1 MRRATGPGT
10 VDEIPAPAGAPF
22 FGAAVSL
29 SNFDFDDAGVKV
41 EHKNWLKQQ
50 AAPRLQ
56 RGARVF
62 LRGTA
67 SQVGDRNYN
76 LQLSK
81 RRVEAVKEFLV
92 QSGVSTGQIVTT
104 FTGEDLSTSK
114 NPDDAKDRAVVAVF
128 DFPPITAA
136 HFDHGVRGDRLDG
149 FDDRPSPPTQ
159 VVPVEGPVRVR
170 LVGGTGAMLESDNT
184 GVVRVQDPA
193 SPAAAPVIAAVTD
206 FTFHLQPV
214 LEGKAEVFARNA
226 AGRVVARLAVTV
238 LANKEVTVAFHYM
251 KGTIAT
257 ARKPD
262 AKKEQGFIAVMNQI
276 YTRQANITFTRKG
289 SDTPTEPKV
298 VGPEVRSDLH
308 LGGDWKPIVAHRNG
322 ARFNVFFVKVLE
334 IDGDPKTDTVDAL
347 TQIGGDRDCIFEDP
361 DGNDPGD
368 TNDGETLAHEAGHA
382 FGADDDN
389 PHRQNL
395 MFGTTH
401 RRGRLIPAAVAA
413 GMNANLRKKP

>member
-10 VDEIPAPAGAPF
+10 VDEIPTPAGAPF
-22 FGAAVSL
+22 PGAAVSL
-29 SNFDFDDAGVKV
+29 SNFDFDDATVKV
-41 EHKNWLKQQ
+41 EHANWLRQQ
-50 AAPRLQ
+50 AAPRLAA
-56 RGARVF
+56 GAKVF

-67 SQVGDRNYN
+67 SRVGDRNYN

-81 RRVEAVKEFLV
+81 RRVDAVKDFLV
-92 QSGVSTGQIVTT
+92 QNGVSAGQVVTT

-114 NPDDAKDRAVVAVF
+114 SPDDPKDRAVLAVF
-128 DFPPITAA
+128 DFPPTTRVA
-136 HFDHGVRGDRLDG
+136 FDHGVRGDRLDG
-149 FDDRPSPPTQ
+149 FDDRPTPPTQ

-170 LVGGTGAMLESDNT
+170 LVGGPGALLESANT
-184 GVVRVQDPA
+184 GVVRVQNPRDPGRT
-193 SPAAAPVIAAVTD
+193 PVFAAAAD
-206 FTFHLQPV
+206 FAFQLQPV
-214 LEGKAEVFARNA
+214 LEGSTEVFARNV

-238 LANKEVTVAFHYM
+238 LANKAVTVTFHYM

-262 AKKEQGFIAVMNQI
+262 AKKEEGFIAVMNGI

-289 SDTPTEPKV
+289 NDTPTEPKV

-334 IDGDPKTDTVDAL
+334 IDGDTKTDTVDAL

-361 DGNDPGD
+361 DANDPGD
-368 TNDGETLAHEAGHA
+368 SNDGETLAHEAGHA

-401 RRGRLIPAAVAA
+401 RRGRLIPAAIAA